1 MEPPKSGKATAA
13 SLSVVANFITPKAHE
28 LHNAAEAAK
37 KETCNGNHAA
47 DAQKNNDDLSS
58 RATE

>member
-1 MEPPKSGKATAA
+1 MEPPKSGKATAD
-13 SLSVVANFITPKAHE
+13 SLSVIAPKAHE